1 MINTLKF
8 SAEELRVNAANILIE
23 KLNKFGQEGKRCL
36 LLLSG
41 GSAVS
46 LYQNPAEYI
55 DKLQIRSD
63 FLAFGQVDERFRP
76 YNIEKIN
83 AVAIEKTGL
92 IEKLESRA
100 IPFYRIPQSG
110 DMREAAFNYDRL
122 LKKLFR
128 KYDFHLAVLGIGQDG
143 HTAGLLRGYRS
154 EWDKDRLVI
163 GYETRGEFRQRITIT
178 PDAFRNLDYGLIFAA
193 GADKKEVA
201 DRILNKSSDD
211 VNNLPGILIHKI
223 KEVDLVRNI

>member
-46 LYQNPAEYI
+46 LYQSLAEYI

-110 DMREAAFNYDRL
+110 
-122 LKKLFR
+122 
-128 KYDFHLAVLGIGQDG
+128 
-143 HTAGLLRGYRS
+143 
-154 EWDKDRLVI
+154 
-163 GYETRGEFRQRITIT
+163 
-178 PDAFRNLDYGLIFAA
+178 
-193 GADKKEVA
+193 
-201 DRILNKSSDD
+201 
-211 VNNLPGILIHKI
+211 
-223 KEVDLVRNI
+223 